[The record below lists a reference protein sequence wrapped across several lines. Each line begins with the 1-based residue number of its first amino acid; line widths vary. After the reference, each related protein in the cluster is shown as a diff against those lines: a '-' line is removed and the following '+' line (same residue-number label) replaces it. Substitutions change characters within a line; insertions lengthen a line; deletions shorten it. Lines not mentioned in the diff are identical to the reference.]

1 MDRLEDWLA
10 EDCYSAISSVVTSYV
25 VTSYVVTSY
34 VVTSTVVPST
44 GFFLSLVTSLRT
56 VLESVSTE
64 EGFLVTLLGA

>member
-10 EDCYSAISSVVTSYV
+10 EDCYSAISSV